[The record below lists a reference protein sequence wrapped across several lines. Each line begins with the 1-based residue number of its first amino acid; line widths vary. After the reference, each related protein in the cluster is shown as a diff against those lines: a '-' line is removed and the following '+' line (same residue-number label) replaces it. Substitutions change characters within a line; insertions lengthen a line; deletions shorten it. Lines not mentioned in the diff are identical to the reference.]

1 MSIYQRFA
9 LFYQRG
15 PYLRFSQELAESV
28 VPEFLD
34 LINFHPVD
42 LLDIA
47 CGEGSFAVVM
57 AAAGYRVSGID
68 QSAEMIALARERARL
83 ASIQV
88 DFSVE
93 DMRNLQFVEEF
104 DLVTCFFD
112 SLNYLLTVRDLQ
124 AAFHGVFAALRPGG
138 YFIFDMN
145 TVHGLVVNWMRE
157 KTYVQNETDDFI
169 EYHRHEFDYE
179 NLIATVEITIFSRS
193 SGELWER
200 IQETHRERGYPIADL
215 QFLLTE
221 TGFKIEAIYG
231 SLSRRT
237 ELQVDSSRVFFVVQ
251 KPT

>member
-28 VPEFLD
+28 VPEYLD

-57 AAAGYRVSGID
+57 AAAGYRVSGVD

-145 TVHGLVVNWMRE
+145 TVHGLVVNWMR
-157 KTYVQNETDDFI
+157 
-169 EYHRHEFDYE
+169 
-179 NLIATVEITIFSRS
+179 
-193 SGELWER
+193 
-200 IQETHRERGYPIADL
+200 
-215 QFLLTE
+215 
-221 TGFKIEAIYG
+221 
-231 SLSRRT
+231 
-237 ELQVDSSRVFFVVQ
+237 
-251 KPT
+251 

>member
-9 LFYQRG
+9 PFYQRG
-15 PYLRFSQELAESV
+15 PYVHFSQELAETV
-28 VPEFLD
+28 LPEYLD
-34 LINFHPVD
+34 MINFHPVT

-47 CGEGSFAVVM
+47 CGEGSFAVAI
-57 AAAGYRVSGID
+57 AAAGYRVSGVD
-68 QSAEMIALARERARL
+68 QSAEMIALARERARA
-83 ASIQV
+83 ASLEV

-124 AAFHGVFAALRPGG
+124 AAFRSAHAALRPGG

-145 TVHGLVVNWMRE
+145 TIHGLAVNWMRE
-157 KTYVQNETDDFI
+157 KIYVQNEADNFI

-179 NLIATVEITIFSRS
+179 NLVATMEITIFTRS

-221 TGFKIEAIYG
+221 TGFEIKAIYG
-231 SLSRRT
+231 SLRKRT
-237 ELQVDSSRVFFVVQ
+237 ELQTDSPRVFFVVQ
-251 KPT
+251 KPI